1 MNSAKSDLKGKGAL
15 TPSAYFTLLQEF
27 VVEPDF
33 PFDERRCFRLNH
45 EGLVLAVPADK
56 ATYVMQLVDK
66 DKQSRVPEVIDM
78 TDIEDEPTG
87 QGPPPPAP
95 RAKAAVPLNFPS
107 LAAPA
112 AAAPVAPVAGPSSQ
126 PAAGPSSKPASAA
139 STSDDDDDN
148 VPLNRLKRG
157 RDSEPAAAKPA
168 AAKPAAAKPAAA
180 KPAAAKPAAAKPA
193 GGLAAKLAAKAAKFA
208 AKFAAEPA
216 AKPAAA
222 KPASPTHP
230 LGSDS
235 VEADQPAG
243 PAPAAAARPGPA
255 DAPAP
260 APADAPVDAPA
271 AAASDDEDVVG
282 RQIREATQKPGGK
295 DFLEKVASDAWENE
309 SVRAEYGKRY
319 LVCASELRMAIIP
332 TSQPVSPNAPK
343 NYVTRECKARIAIC
357 KRTAEY
363 DYDSGEVTEIRARR
377 GMGESKMINDSESS
391 YKVKLGG
398 QDVLLTFTEIEAINR
413 ELVHWPVTLDKDGNC
428 CIKGKAR
435 DAAMERYLAAK
446 ARLNMRKT
454 AALMAETGEAG
465 GKVLNSK
472 FGTTVQP
479 NRELGGT
486 TNPLLFSCGSKAR
499 LQAASLTI
507 AKAYVDPKMLRA
519 RAIKAFDDTFL
530 DVIFRLY
537 SKQEVAQM
545 DAEGIVKSVI
555 ADIKEDSIKF
565 LVEEGIVPEKIVL
578 VKTRIHRAFVSRR
591 PPHAAYMGVCRLLGA
606 HTGAAGSSSSPAGAR
621 PARGPGDPAAPGAA
635 ARGARGA
642 VSEPEAMDV
651 DSEPAADPEPAAESD
666 HATETEGPKR
676 KRAKTSAEELTPEA
690 KAEKRREANRKG
702 AETKAK
708 NEEAWARAVQKG
720 YKFNAK
726 ELEKDTL
733 PSRARHVDDF
743 RKLVAEKR
751 AEFLAVARPL
761 RNFEKAISNARAV
774 IEKRL
779 AAADCKPKEK
789 TALLKKLE
797 SGGACDKAEEALR
810 DITEE
815 MVAGWRQTIDDL
827 ESAFFTRYNI
837 PNFAPVAADSAA
849 VAADFKKIVEASQ
862 RYKRHNPGFGPAPP
876 SDDDGFFTDA
886 DAVDGDA
893 DADTLANAAS
903 EAGDAA
909 GDVAEALLSMA
920 AEAAAGT
927 STSRQPLARSCAV

>member
-15 TPSAYFTLLQEF
+15 TPSAYFTMLQEF

-78 TDIEDEPTG
+78 TDIEDEPAG

-112 AAAPVAPVAGPSSQ
+112 AAAAAAPVAGPSSQ

-157 RDSEPAAAKPA
+157 RDSETA

-222 KPASPTHP
+222 KPASPKPDDPTFQLIP
-230 LGSDS
+230 SALIPSRPIS
-235 VEADQPAG
+235 PPA
-243 PAPAAAARPGPA
+243 PAPAAAAPAPAPA

-260 APADAPVDAPA
+260 APADAPADAPA

-295 DFLEKVASDAWENE
+295 DFLDKVASDAWENE

-472 FGTTVQP
+472 FGTT
-479 NRELGGT
+479 
-486 TNPLLFSCGSKAR
+486 
-499 LQAASLTI
+499 I

-606 HTGAAGSSSSPAGAR
+606 HTGAAGSSSSPAGAPAR
-621 PARGPGDPAAPGAA
+621 PAGLATPRRPAPPRAAPAAP
-635 ARGARGA
+635 

-789 TALLKKLE
+789 SALLKKLE
-797 SGGACDKAEEALR
+797 AGGACDKAEEALR

-920 AEAAAGT
+920 AEAAAGDFDE
-927 STSRQPLARSCAV
+927 

>member
-78 TDIEDEPTG
+78 TDIEDEPAG

-157 RDSEPAAAKPA
+157 RDSET
-168 AAKPAAAKPAAA
+168 AAA

-193 GGLAAKLAAKAAKFA
+193 GGLAARLAAKAAKFA

-216 AKPAAA
+216 AKPAAKPAAA
-222 KPASPTHP
+222 KPASPT
-230 LGSDS
+230 
-235 VEADQPAG
+235 ADPGPGCRRPGPARPGCRRPG
-243 PAPAAAARPGPA
+243 PAPAAV
-255 DAPAP
+255 APAS
-260 APADAPVDAPA
+260 ADAPA

-282 RQIREATQKPGGK
+282 RQIREAAQKPGGK
-295 DFLEKVASDAWENE
+295 DLLDKIASDAWENE
-309 SVRAEYGKRY
+309 SVRAEYGKLY
-319 LVCASELRMAIIP
+319 LVCASVLRMAIIP
-332 TSQPVSPNAPK
+332 TRQPVSPNAPK

-391 YKVKLGG
+391 YKVKLGS

-565 LVEEGIVPEKIVL
+565 LVEEGIVPEKIVQ
-578 VKTRIHRAFVSRR
+578 VKIRIHRAFVSRR

-606 HTGAAGSSSSPAGAR
+606 HDGAAGSSSSPAGAPAR
-621 PARGPGDPAAPGAA
+621 PAGLATPRRPAPPRAAPAAP
-635 ARGARGA
+635 

-651 DSEPAADPEPAAESD
+651 DSEPAADPS
-666 HATETEGPKR
+666 
-676 KRAKTSAEELTPEA
+676 
-690 KAEKRREANRKG
+690 RRRSQER
-702 AETKAK
+702 
-708 NEEAWARAVQKG
+708 EAWARAVQKG

-797 SGGACDKAEEALR
+797 AGGACDKAEEALR

-920 AEAAAGT
+920 AEAAAGDFDE
-927 STSRQPLARSCAV
+927 